1 MLMTFEER
9 RIIMLRRILTAAIAV
24 LLTVIGLI
32 LMEKLLPQ
40 ISYFLGYNIHST
52 GLLGYSY
59 IHWLFAIVSVL
70 FFGWVGWVITPFLI
84 RFLLKYSEIV
94 ASVLAK
100 APSADIIVSLIGVL
114 VGLVLAN
121 LIGAPFSRLPIV
133 GPYIPIVLSIVLA
146 LTGAKVA
153 SHKSKD
159 ILGLFYR
166 SRPQGKDPAVVT
178 EETAQDQRE
187 ETVIDADALP
197 VSLAASN
204 KLLDTSVIIDG
215 RISDILKTGFLEGNL
230 VIPHFVLDELQRLSD
245 SSDNLKRAK
254 GRRGLD
260 FIHELQEV
268 FSHVVIVND
277 MEYEM
282 IQDVDSKL
290 IALAK
295 DTGSMIV
302 TNDFNLNKVASI
314 QGIRVL
320 NINDLANAVKPVVI
334 PGEEMTVYLLR
345 EGKESGQA
353 VAYLQDGTMIVVEG
367 GRKYIGNKIR
377 IAVTSVL
384 QTSAGRM
391 IFAKVPKNH
400 DVRDV
405 LAGAEGT

>member
-1 MLMTFEER
+1 
-9 RIIMLRRILTAAIAV
+9 MLRRILTAAIAV
-24 LLTVIGLI
+24 VLTVTGLI
-32 LMEKLLPQ
+32 LMEQLLPQ
-40 ISYFLGYNIHST
+40 ISYFLGYSIHSK
-52 GLLGYSY
+52 GVLGYSY

-70 FFGWVGWVITPFLI
+70 FFSWIGWVITPFLI
-84 RFLLKYSEIV
+84 KYLLKYSEVV

-121 LIGAPFSRLPIV
+121 LIGAPFSHLPIV
-133 GPYIPIVLSIVLA
+133 GSYIPIILSIVLA

-153 SHKSKD
+153 LYKSKD
-159 ILGLFYR
+159 IIGFFNR
-166 SRPQGKDPAVVT
+166 SRPADNTVPDNGG
-178 EETAQDQRE
+178 ETVQDQQE
-187 ETVIDADALP
+187 ETVVDAGSMPAE
-197 VSLAASN
+197 LASFN

-260 FIHELQEV
+260 LIHELQDMTG
-268 FSHVVIVND
+268 HVVIVRD
-277 MEYEM
+277 LEYDAF
-282 IQDVDSKL
+282 QDVDSKL

-295 DTGSMIV
+295 DTGSAVV

-334 PGEEMTVYLLR
+334 PGEEMTAYLLR

-353 VAYLQDGTMIVVEG
+353 IAYLQDGTMIVVEG

-377 IAVTSVL
+377 VAVTSVL

-400 DVRDV
+400 DVRDM
-405 LAGAEGT
+405 LAGAEGK

>member
-1 MLMTFEER
+1 MT
-9 RIIMLRRILTAAIAV
+9 MLRRILTAAIAV
-24 LLTVIGLI
+24 VLTVTGLI
-32 LMEKLLPQ
+32 LMEQLLPQ
-40 ISYFLGYNIHST
+40 ISYFLGYSIHSK
-52 GLLGYSY
+52 GVLGYSY

-70 FFGWVGWVITPFLI
+70 FFSWIGWVITPFLI
-84 RFLLKYSEIV
+84 KFLLKYSEVV

-114 VGLVLAN
+114 VGLILAN

-133 GPYIPIVLSIVLA
+133 GSYIPIILSIVLA

-153 SHKSKD
+153 LYKSKD
-159 ILGLFYR
+159 IIGFFNR
-166 SRPQGKDPAVVT
+166 SRSSDNMVSDNGGELV
-178 EETAQDQRE
+178 QDQQE
-187 ETVIDADALP
+187 ETVVDADSVPAE
-197 VSLAASN
+197 LASFN

-215 RISDILKTGFLEGNL
+215 RILDILKTGFLEGNL

-260 FIHELQEV
+260 LIHELQEV
-268 FSHVVIVND
+268 AGHVVIVKD
-277 MEYEM
+277 LDYDVF
-282 IQDVDSKL
+282 QDVDSKL

-295 DTGSMIV
+295 DTDSAIV

-334 PGEEMTVYLLR
+334 PGEEMTAYLLR

-353 VAYLQDGTMIVVEG
+353 IAYLQDGTMIVVEG

-377 IAVTSVL
+377 VAVTSVL

-400 DVRDV
+400 DVRDM
-405 LAGAEGT
+405 LAGAEGK

>member
-1 MLMTFEER
+1 
-9 RIIMLRRILTAAIAV
+9 MLRRILTAAIAV

-133 GPYIPIVLSIVLA
+133 GPYIPIVLSIILA

-166 SRPQGKDPAVVT
+166 SRPQGKDPAAVT
-178 EETAQDQRE
+178 EETAQDRQE
-187 ETVIDADALP
+187 ETVVDADALP
-197 VSLAASN
+197 VALAASN

-260 FIHELQEV
+260 FIHELQEI
-268 FSHVVIVND
+268 FPHVVIVND

-345 EGKESGQA
+345 EGKENGQA

-400 DVRDV
+400 DARDV

>member
-1 MLMTFEER
+1 
-9 RIIMLRRILTAAIAV
+9 MLRRILTAAIAV
-24 LLTVIGLI
+24 VLTVTGLI
-32 LMEKLLPQ
+32 LMEQLLPQ
-40 ISYFLGYNIHST
+40 ISYFLGYNIHSK

-70 FFGWVGWVITPFLI
+70 FFSWVGWVITPFLI
-84 RFLLKYSEIV
+84 KFLLKYSELV

-114 VGLVLAN
+114 VGLILAN

-133 GPYIPIVLSIVLA
+133 GSYIPIILSIVLA

-166 SRPQGKDPAVVT
+166 SRPPGELSPAKPDDKGFIRRWTIIEPINKPNSGNTVFTDSYIQT
-178 EETAQDQRE
+178 ELTKEYFPGQFSADINSLPKAGDQ
-187 ETVIDADALP
+187 
-197 VSLAASN
+197 
-204 KLLDTSVIIDG
+204 
-215 RISDILKTGFLEGNL
+215 
-230 VIPHFVLDELQRLSD
+230 
-245 SSDNLKRAK
+245 
-254 GRRGLD
+254 
-260 FIHELQEV
+260 
-268 FSHVVIVND
+268 VIVESEAPRAGGRGGFGGRGAAQAAPAAPVIVQD
-277 MEYEM
+277 PEHDM

-290 IALAK
+290 VALAK
-295 DTGSMIV
+295 DTNSIIV

-334 PGEEMTVYLLR
+334 PGEEMTAYLLR

-353 VAYLQDGTMIVVEG
+353 IAYLQDGTMIVVEG

-400 DVRDV
+400 DVRDM
-405 LAGAEGT
+405 LAGAEGK

>member
-1 MLMTFEER
+1 
-9 RIIMLRRILTAAIAV
+9 MLRRILTAAIAV

-40 ISYFLGYNIHST
+40 ISYFLGYNIHSS

-100 APSADIIVSLIGVL
+100 VPSADIIVSLIGVL

-133 GPYIPIVLSIVLA
+133 GPYIPIVLSIILA

-178 EETAQDQRE
+178 EETALDQRE

>member
-1 MLMTFEER
+1 MLMNFEER
-9 RIIMLRRILTAAIAV
+9 RKIMLRRILTAAIAV
-24 LLTVIGLI
+24 LLTVTGLI
-32 LMEKLLPQ
+32 LMEQLLPQ

-70 FFGWVGWVITPFLI
+70 FFGWIGWVITPFLI
-84 RFLLKYSEIV
+84 KFLLKYSEIV

-114 VGLVLAN
+114 VGLILAN

-133 GPYIPIVLSIVLA
+133 GPYIPVVLSIVLA

-166 SRPQGKDPAVVT
+166 SRPQGKDLPAG
-178 EETAQDQRE
+178 TAEMVQGQQE
-187 ETVIDADALP
+187 ETVLDVDSLP
-197 VSLAASN
+197 VELAASN

-215 RISDILKTGFLEGNL
+215 RISDILKTGVLEWNL

-260 FIHELQEV
+260 FIHELQEI
-268 FSHVVIVND
+268 FPHVVIVND

-353 VAYLQDGTMIVVEG
+353 IAYLQDGTMIVVEG

-400 DVRDV
+400 DVRDI

>member
-1 MLMTFEER
+1 
-9 RIIMLRRILTAAIAV
+9 
-24 LLTVIGLI
+24 
-32 LMEKLLPQ
+32 MEQLLPQ
-40 ISYFLGYNIHST
+40 ISYFLGYSIHSK
-52 GLLGYSY
+52 GVLGYSY

-70 FFGWVGWVITPFLI
+70 FFSWIGWVITPFLI
-84 RFLLKYSEIV
+84 KFLLKYSEVV

-114 VGLVLAN
+114 VGLILAN

-133 GPYIPIVLSIVLA
+133 GSYIPIILSIVLA

-153 SHKSKD
+153 LYKSKD
-159 ILGLFYR
+159 IIGFFNR
-166 SRPQGKDPAVVT
+166 SRSSDNMVSDNGGELV
-178 EETAQDQRE
+178 QDQQE
-187 ETVIDADALP
+187 ETVVDADSVPAE
-197 VSLAASN
+197 LASFN

-215 RISDILKTGFLEGNL
+215 RILDILKTGFLEGNL

-260 FIHELQEV
+260 LIHELQEV
-268 FSHVVIVND
+268 AGHVVIVKD
-277 MEYEM
+277 LDYDVF
-282 IQDVDSKL
+282 QDVDSKL

-295 DTGSMIV
+295 DTDSAIV

-334 PGEEMTVYLLR
+334 PGEEMTAYLLR

-353 VAYLQDGTMIVVEG
+353 IAYLQDGTMIVVEG

-377 IAVTSVL
+377 VAVTSVL

-400 DVRDV
+400 DVRDM
-405 LAGAEGT
+405 LAGAEGK

>member
-1 MLMTFEER
+1 
-9 RIIMLRRILTAAIAV
+9 MLRRILTAAIAV

-40 ISYFLGYNIHST
+40 ISYFLGYNIHSS

-100 APSADIIVSLIGVL
+100 APSTDIIVSLIGVL

-133 GPYIPIVLSIVLA
+133 GPYIPVVLSIILA

-166 SRPQGKDPAVVT
+166 SRPQGKNPAVVT
-178 EETAQDQRE
+178 GETALDQRE

>member
-1 MLMTFEER
+1 
-9 RIIMLRRILTAAIAV
+9 MLRRILTVVIAV
-24 LLTVIGLI
+24 LLTVTGLI
-32 LMEKLLPQ
+32 LMEQMLPN
-40 ISYFLGYNIHST
+40 ISFLLGYNVHSK

-59 IHWLFAIVSVL
+59 IHWLFAILSVL
-70 FFGWVGWVITPFLI
+70 FFSWVGWVITPFI
-84 RFLLKYSEIV
+84 IKYLLKYSELV

-114 VGLVLAN
+114 IGLILAN
-121 LIGAPFSRLPIV
+121 LIGAPFSRLPIF
-133 GPYIPIVLSIVLA
+133 GSYIPIVLSIVLA

-153 SHKSKD
+153 LHKSKD

-166 SRPQGKDPAVVT
+166 SRIAGKNAPPVNDATDTEIVQDAVV
-178 EETAQDQRE
+178 D
-187 ETVIDADALP
+187 TVSVP
-197 VSLAASN
+197 GELAASN

-215 RISDILKTGFLEGNL
+215 RIVDILKTGFLEGNL
-230 VIPHFVLDELQRLSD
+230 IVPHFVLDELQRLSD
-245 SSDNLKRAK
+245 SSDSLKRAK

-260 FIHELQEV
+260 LIHALQKE
-268 FSHVVIVND
+268 FYHVVIVKDLEYD
-277 MEYEM
+277 M
-282 IQDVDSKL
+282 IPDVDGKL

-295 DTGSMIV
+295 DTDSIIV

-314 QGIRVL
+314 QGIRIL

-334 PGEEMTVYLLR
+334 PGEEMTAYLLR

-377 IAVTSVL
+377 VAVTSVL

-391 IFAKVPKNH
+391 IFARVAKNH
-400 DVRDV
+400 DARDV
-405 LAGAEGT
+405 MTVAEEK

>member
-1 MLMTFEER
+1 
-9 RIIMLRRILTAAIAV
+9 MLRRILTAAIAV
-24 LLTVIGLI
+24 VLTVTGLI

-40 ISYFLGYNIHST
+40 ISYFLGYSIHSK

-59 IHWLFAIVSVL
+59 IHWLFAILSVL
-70 FFGWVGWVITPFLI
+70 FFSWIGWVITPFLI
-84 RFLLKYSEIV
+84 KFLLKYSEII

-114 VGLVLAN
+114 VGLILAN

-133 GPYIPIVLSIVLA
+133 GSYIPIILSIIFA

-153 SHKSKD
+153 LHKSKD

-166 SRPQGKDPAVVT
+166 SRLPGEDPADKA
-178 EETAQDQRE
+178 EGAGQDQQE
-187 ETVIDADALP
+187 ETVVDSESIPVEAAAL
-197 VSLAASN
+197 N

-215 RISDILKTGFLEGNL
+215 RIADILKTGFLEGNL
-230 VIPHFVLDELQRLSD
+230 LIPHFVLDELQRLSD

-260 FIHELQEV
+260 FIHELQEE
-268 FSHVVIVND
+268 FQRVVIVKNLEYD
-277 MEYEM
+277 M
-282 IQDVDSKL
+282 IRDVDSKL
-290 IALAK
+290 VALAR
-295 DTGSMIV
+295 DTGAIIV

-314 QGIRVL
+314 QGIQVL
-320 NINDLANAVKPVVI
+320 NINDLANAVKPVLI
-334 PGEEMTVYLLR
+334 PGEEMTAYLLR

-353 VAYLQDGTMIVVEG
+353 IAYLQDGTMIVVEG

-377 IAVTSVL
+377 VAVTSVL

-400 DVRDV
+400 DPREV
-405 LAGAEGT
+405 LTGAEGK

>member
-1 MLMTFEER
+1 
-9 RIIMLRRILTAAIAV
+9 MLRRILTAAIAV

-40 ISYFLGYNIHST
+40 ISYFLGYNIHSS

-133 GPYIPIVLSIVLA
+133 GPYIPIVLSIILA

-166 SRPQGKDPAVVT
+166 SRPQGKGLPAGTEELMQGQQEDAVV
-178 EETAQDQRE
+178 
-187 ETVIDADALP
+187 DADALP
-197 VSLAASN
+197 VELAASN

-260 FIHELQEV
+260 FIHELQEI
-268 FSHVVIVND
+268 FPHVVIVND
-277 MEYEM
+277 TEYEM

-353 VAYLQDGTMIVVEG
+353 IAYLQDGTMIVVEG

-377 IAVTSVL
+377 IAGTSVL

>member
-1 MLMTFEER
+1 
-9 RIIMLRRILTAAIAV
+9 MLRRILTAAIAV
-24 LLTVIGLI
+24 LLTVTGLI
-32 LMEKLLPQ
+32 LMEQLLPQ

-70 FFGWVGWVITPFLI
+70 FFGWIGWVITPFLI
-84 RFLLKYSEIV
+84 KFLLKYSEIV

-100 APSADIIVSLIGVL
+100 VPSADIIVSLIGVL
-114 VGLVLAN
+114 VGLILAN

-166 SRPQGKDPAVVT
+166 SRAQVKDPVVVT
-178 EETAQDQRE
+178 EEMAQDQQE
-187 ETVIDADALP
+187 DAVVDADSLP
-197 VSLAASN
+197 VELAASN

-230 VIPHFVLDELQRLSD
+230 VIPRFVLDELQRLSD

-260 FIHELQEV
+260 FIHELQEI
-268 FSHVVIVND
+268 FPHVVIVND

-282 IQDVDSKL
+282 IKDVDSKL

-295 DTGSMIV
+295 DTGSVIV

-353 VAYLQDGTMIVVEG
+353 IAYLQDGTMIVVEG

-400 DVRDV
+400 EVHDV

>member
-1 MLMTFEER
+1 
-9 RIIMLRRILTAAIAV
+9 MLRRILTAAIAV

-40 ISYFLGYNIHST
+40 ISYFLGYNIHSS

-133 GPYIPIVLSIVLA
+133 GPYIPIVLSIILA

-178 EETAQDQRE
+178 EETALDQRE

-268 FSHVVIVND
+268 FSHVVIVHD

>member
-1 MLMTFEER
+1 
-9 RIIMLRRILTAAIAV
+9 MLRRILTAAIAV
-24 LLTVIGLI
+24 VLTVTGLI
-32 LMEKLLPQ
+32 LMEQLLPQ
-40 ISYFLGYNIHST
+40 ISYFLGYSIHSK
-52 GLLGYSY
+52 GVLGYSY

-70 FFGWVGWVITPFLI
+70 FFSWIGWVITPFLI
-84 RFLLKYSEIV
+84 KFLLKYSEVV

-114 VGLVLAN
+114 VGLILAN
-121 LIGAPFSRLPIV
+121 LIGTPFSRLPII
-133 GPYIPIVLSIVLA
+133 GSYIPIILSIVLA

-153 SHKSKD
+153 LYKSKD

-166 SRPQGKDPAVVT
+166 SQPSDNAIPDNGG
-178 EETAQDQRE
+178 ETVLDQQE
-187 ETVIDADALP
+187 ETVVD
-197 VSLAASN
+197 AASMPVELASFN

-215 RISDILKTGFLEGNL
+215 RIADILKTGFLEGNL

-260 FIHELQEV
+260 LIHELQEV
-268 FSHVVIVND
+268 TGHVVIVKD
-277 MEYEM
+277 LEYDAFR
-282 IQDVDSKL
+282 DVDSKL

-295 DTGSMIV
+295 DTGSAIV

-334 PGEEMTVYLLR
+334 PGEEMTAYLLR

-353 VAYLQDGTMIVVEG
+353 IAYLQDGTMIVVEG

-377 IAVTSVL
+377 VAVTSVL

-400 DVRDV
+400 DVRDI
-405 LAGAEGT
+405 LAGAEGK

>member
-1 MLMTFEER
+1 
-9 RIIMLRRILTAAIAV
+9 MLRRILTAAIAV
-24 LLTVIGLI
+24 LLTVTGLI
-32 LMEKLLPQ
+32 LMEQLLPQ

-70 FFGWVGWVITPFLI
+70 FFGWIGWVITPFLI
-84 RFLLKYSEIV
+84 KFLLKYSEIV

-114 VGLVLAN
+114 VGLILAN

-166 SRPQGKDPAVVT
+166 SRAQVKDPVVVT
-178 EETAQDQRE
+178 EEMAQDQQE
-187 ETVIDADALP
+187 DAVVDADSLP
-197 VSLAASN
+197 VELAASN

-260 FIHELQEV
+260 FIHELQEI
-268 FSHVVIVND
+268 FPHVVIVND

-282 IQDVDSKL
+282 IKDVDSKL

-353 VAYLQDGTMIVVEG
+353 IAYLQDGTMIVVEG

-400 DVRDV
+400 EVHDV

>member
-1 MLMTFEER
+1 
-9 RIIMLRRILTAAIAV
+9 MLRRILTAAIAV
-24 LLTVIGLI
+24 VLTVTGLI

-84 RFLLKYSEIV
+84 KYLLKYSEIV

-100 APSADIIVSLIGVL
+100 APSGDIIVSLIGVL
-114 VGLVLAN
+114 VGLILAN
-121 LIGAPFSRLPIV
+121 LIGAPFSRLPIA

-166 SRPQGKDPAVVT
+166 SRPQGEDLPVKAEGMVQ
-178 EETAQDQRE
+178 ELQE
-187 ETVIDADALP
+187 ETVVDTDSLP
-197 VSLAASN
+197 AELAAFN

-260 FIHELQEV
+260 FIHELQEIYH
-268 FSHVVIVND
+268 HVVIVKDLEYD
-277 MEYEM
+277 ML
-282 IQDVDSKL
+282 QDVDSKL

-295 DTGSMIV
+295 DTDSIIV

-334 PGEEMTVYLLR
+334 PGEEMTAYLLR

-353 VAYLQDGTMIVVEG
+353 IAYLQDGTMIVVEG

-405 LAGAEGT
+405 LAGAEGK

>member
-1 MLMTFEER
+1 
-9 RIIMLRRILTAAIAV
+9 MLRRILTAAIAV
-24 LLTVIGLI
+24 VLTVTGLI
-32 LMEKLLPQ
+32 LMEQLLPQ
-40 ISYFLGYNIHST
+40 ISYFLGYSIHSK
-52 GLLGYSY
+52 GVLGYSY

-70 FFGWVGWVITPFLI
+70 FFSWIGWVITPFLI
-84 RFLLKYSEIV
+84 KYLLKYSEVV

-114 VGLVLAN
+114 VGLILAN

-133 GPYIPIVLSIVLA
+133 GSYIPIILSIVLA

-153 SHKSKD
+153 LYNSKD
-159 ILGLFYR
+159 IIGFFNR
-166 SRPQGKDPAVVT
+166 SRPADNPVLDNGGEMV
-178 EETAQDQRE
+178 QDQQE
-187 ETVIDADALP
+187 ETVVDAASMPAEL
-197 VSLAASN
+197 VSSN

-215 RISDILKTGFLEGNL
+215 RILDILKTGFLEGNL

-260 FIHELQEV
+260 LIHELQDMTG
-268 FSHVVIVND
+268 HVVIVRD
-277 MEYEM
+277 LEYDAF
-282 IQDVDSKL
+282 QDVDSKL

-295 DTGSMIV
+295 DTGSAVV

-334 PGEEMTVYLLR
+334 PGEEMTAYLLR

-353 VAYLQDGTMIVVEG
+353 IAYLQDGTMIVVEG

-377 IAVTSVL
+377 VAVTSVL

-400 DVRDV
+400 DVRDMF
-405 LAGAEGT
+405 AGAEGK

>member
-1 MLMTFEER
+1 
-9 RIIMLRRILTAAIAV
+9 MLRRILTAAIAV
-24 LLTVIGLI
+24 VLTVTGLI
-32 LMEKLLPQ
+32 LMEQLLPQ
-40 ISYFLGYNIHST
+40 ISYFLGYSIHSK
-52 GLLGYSY
+52 GVLGYSY

-70 FFGWVGWVITPFLI
+70 FFSWIGWVITPFLI
-84 RFLLKYSEIV
+84 KYLLKYSEVV

-114 VGLVLAN
+114 IGLILAN

-133 GPYIPIVLSIVLA
+133 GSYIPIILSIVLA

-153 SHKSKD
+153 LYKSKD
-159 ILGLFYR
+159 IIGFFNR
-166 SRPQGKDPAVVT
+166 SRSSDNMVSDTGGELVQDPQ
-178 EETAQDQRE
+178 E
-187 ETVIDADALP
+187 ETVIDAGSVPAE
-197 VSLAASN
+197 LASFN

-215 RISDILKTGFLEGNL
+215 RILDILKTGFLEGNL

-260 FIHELQEV
+260 LIHELQELAG
-268 FSHVVIVND
+268 HVVIVKD
-277 MEYEM
+277 LDYDVF
-282 IQDVDSKL
+282 QDVDSKL

-295 DTGSMIV
+295 DTDSAIV

-334 PGEEMTVYLLR
+334 PGEEMTAYLLR

-353 VAYLQDGTMIVVEG
+353 IAYLQDGTMIVVEG

-377 IAVTSVL
+377 VAVTSVL

-400 DVRDV
+400 DVRDM
-405 LAGAEGT
+405 LAGAEGK

>member
-1 MLMTFEER
+1 
-9 RIIMLRRILTAAIAV
+9 MLRRILTAVIAV
-24 LLTVIGLI
+24 LLTVTGLI
-32 LMEKLLPQ
+32 LMEQLLPQ

-52 GLLGYSY
+52 GMLGYSY

-84 RFLLKYSEIV
+84 KYLLKYSEIV

-100 APSADIIVSLIGVL
+100 APSGDIIVSLIGVL
-114 VGLVLAN
+114 VGLILAN

-166 SRPQGKDPAVVT
+166 SRPQGTDLSVKT
-178 EETAQDQRE
+178 GEMAQDQQA
-187 ETVIDADALP
+187 ETVIDADSLP
-197 VSLAASN
+197 VELAASN
-204 KLLDTSVIIDG
+204 QLLDTSVIIDG

-260 FIHELQEV
+260 FIHELQEI
-268 FSHVVIVND
+268 FPHVIIVND
-277 MEYEM
+277 LEYEA
-282 IQDVDSKL
+282 IQDVDNKL

-295 DTGSMIV
+295 DTGSIIV

-334 PGEEMTVYLLR
+334 PGEEMTAYLLR

-353 VAYLQDGTMIVVEG
+353 IAYLQDGTMIVVEG

-400 DVRDV
+400 DVRDI
-405 LAGAEGT
+405 LAGAEGK

>member
-1 MLMTFEER
+1 
-9 RIIMLRRILTAAIAV
+9 MLRRILTAAIAV
-24 LLTVIGLI
+24 VLTVTGLI

-84 RFLLKYSEIV
+84 KFLLKYSEIV

-100 APSADIIVSLIGVL
+100 APSGDIIVALIGVL
-114 VGLVLAN
+114 VGLILAN
-121 LIGAPFSRLPIV
+121 LIGAPFSRLPII

-166 SRPQGKDPAVVT
+166 SRPPGEELSVRTEEAAQELQEDAVV
-178 EETAQDQRE
+178 DS
-187 ETVIDADALP
+187 DSLP
-197 VSLAASN
+197 VELAASN

-215 RISDILKTGFLEGNL
+215 RIADILKTGFLEGNL

-268 FSHVVIVND
+268 FQHVVIVKD
-277 MEYEM
+277 LEYDM

-290 IALAK
+290 IALAR
-295 DTGSMIV
+295 DTGSVIV

-320 NINDLANAVKPVVI
+320 NINDLANAVVI
-334 PGEEMTVYLLR
+334 PGEEMTAYLLR
-345 EGKESGQA
+345 
-353 VAYLQDGTMIVVEG
+353 
-367 GRKYIGNKIR
+367 
-377 IAVTSVL
+377 
-384 QTSAGRM
+384 
-391 IFAKVPKNH
+391 
-400 DVRDV
+400 
-405 LAGAEGT
+405 

>member
-1 MLMTFEER
+1 
-9 RIIMLRRILTAAIAV
+9 MLRRILTAAIAV
-24 LLTVIGLI
+24 LLTVTGLI
-32 LMEKLLPQ
+32 LMEQLLPQ

-70 FFGWVGWVITPFLI
+70 FFGWIGWVITPFLI
-84 RFLLKYSEIV
+84 KFLLKYSEIV

-100 APSADIIVSLIGVL
+100 VPSADIIVSLIGVL
-114 VGLVLAN
+114 VGLILAN

-133 GPYIPIVLSIVLA
+133 GPYIPIVLSIILA

-166 SRPQGKDPAVVT
+166 SRAQVKDPVVVT
-178 EETAQDQRE
+178 EEMAQDQQE
-187 ETVIDADALP
+187 DAVVDADSLP
-197 VSLAASN
+197 VELAASN

-230 VIPHFVLDELQRLSD
+230 VIPRFVLDELQRLSD

-260 FIHELQEV
+260 FIHELQEI
-268 FSHVVIVND
+268 FPHVVIVND

-282 IQDVDSKL
+282 IKDVDSKL

-353 VAYLQDGTMIVVEG
+353 IAYLQDGTMIVVEG

-400 DVRDV
+400 EVHDV

>member
-1 MLMTFEER
+1 
-9 RIIMLRRILTAAIAV
+9 MLRRILTVVIAV
-24 LLTVIGLI
+24 LLTVTGLI
-32 LMEKLLPQ
+32 LMEQMLPN
-40 ISYFLGYNIHST
+40 ISFLLGYNVHSK

-59 IHWLFAIVSVL
+59 IHWLFAILSVL
-70 FFGWVGWVITPFLI
+70 FFSWVGWVITPFI
-84 RFLLKYSEIV
+84 IKYLLKYSELV

-114 VGLVLAN
+114 IGLILAN
-121 LIGAPFSRLPIV
+121 LIGAPFSRLPIF
-133 GPYIPIVLSIVLA
+133 GSYIPIVLSIVLA

-153 SHKSKD
+153 LHKSKD

-166 SRPQGKDPAVVT
+166 SRMAGKHAPPVNDATDTEIVQDAVV
-178 EETAQDQRE
+178 D
-187 ETVIDADALP
+187 TVSVP
-197 VSLAASN
+197 GELAASN

-215 RISDILKTGFLEGNL
+215 RIVDILKTGFLEGNL
-230 VIPHFVLDELQRLSD
+230 IVPHFVLDELQRLSD
-245 SSDNLKRAK
+245 SSDSLKRAK

-260 FIHELQEV
+260 LIHALQKE
-268 FSHVVIVND
+268 FYHVVIVKDLEYD
-277 MEYEM
+277 M
-282 IQDVDSKL
+282 IPDVDGKL

-295 DTGSMIV
+295 DTDSIIV

-314 QGIRVL
+314 QGIRIL

-334 PGEEMTVYLLR
+334 PGEEMTAYLLR

-377 IAVTSVL
+377 VAVTSVL

-391 IFAKVPKNH
+391 IFARVAKNH
-400 DVRDV
+400 DARDV
-405 LAGAEGT
+405 MTVAEEK

>member
-1 MLMTFEER
+1 
-9 RIIMLRRILTAAIAV
+9 MLRRILTATIAV
-24 LLTVIGLI
+24 VLTVTGLI
-32 LMEKLLPQ
+32 LMEQLLPQ
-40 ISYFLGYNIHST
+40 ISYFLGYSIHSK
-52 GLLGYSY
+52 GVLGYSY

-70 FFGWVGWVITPFLI
+70 FFSWIGWVITPFLI
-84 RFLLKYSEIV
+84 KYLLKYSEVV

-114 VGLVLAN
+114 VGLILAN
-121 LIGAPFSRLPIV
+121 LIGAPFSHLPIV
-133 GPYIPIVLSIVLA
+133 GSYIPIILSIVLA

-153 SHKSKD
+153 LYKSKD
-159 ILGLFYR
+159 IIGFFNR
-166 SRPQGKDPAVVT
+166 SRPADNTVPDNGG
-178 EETAQDQRE
+178 ETVQDQQE
-187 ETVIDADALP
+187 ETVVDAGSMPAE
-197 VSLAASN
+197 LASFN

-260 FIHELQEV
+260 LIHELQDMTG
-268 FSHVVIVND
+268 HVVIVRD
-277 MEYEM
+277 LEYDAF
-282 IQDVDSKL
+282 QDVDSKL

-295 DTGSMIV
+295 DTGSAVV

-334 PGEEMTVYLLR
+334 PGEEMTAYLLR

-353 VAYLQDGTMIVVEG
+353 IAYLQDGTMIVVEG

-377 IAVTSVL
+377 VAVTSVL

-400 DVRDV
+400 DVRDM
-405 LAGAEGT
+405 LAGAEGK

>member
-1 MLMTFEER
+1 
-9 RIIMLRRILTAAIAV
+9 MLRRILTAAIAV
-24 LLTVIGLI
+24 VLTVTGLI
-32 LMEKLLPQ
+32 LMEQLLPQ
-40 ISYFLGYNIHST
+40 ISYFLGYNIHSK

-70 FFGWVGWVITPFLI
+70 FFSWVGWVITPFLI
-84 RFLLKYSEIV
+84 KFLLKYSELV

-114 VGLVLAN
+114 VGLILAN

-133 GPYIPIVLSIVLA
+133 GSYIPIILSIVLA

-166 SRPQGKDPAVVT
+166 SRPPGELSPVKPDDDAASMPA
-178 EETAQDQRE
+178 E
-187 ETVIDADALP
+187 
-197 VSLAASN
+197 LAAFN

-215 RISDILKTGFLEGNL
+215 RIADILKTGFLEGNL

-260 FIHELQEV
+260 FIHELQEM
-268 FSHVVIVND
+268 FHHVVIVQD
-277 MEYEM
+277 PEHDM

-290 IALAK
+290 VALAK
-295 DTGSMIV
+295 DTNSIIV

-334 PGEEMTVYLLR
+334 PGEEMTAYLLR

-353 VAYLQDGTMIVVEG
+353 IAYLQDGTMIVVEG

-400 DVRDV
+400 DVRDM
-405 LAGAEGT
+405 LAGAEGK

>member
-1 MLMTFEER
+1 
-9 RIIMLRRILTAAIAV
+9 MLRRILTAAIAV
-24 LLTVIGLI
+24 LLTVTGLI
-32 LMEKLLPQ
+32 LMEQRLPQ

-70 FFGWVGWVITPFLI
+70 FFGWIGWVITPFLI
-84 RFLLKYSEIV
+84 KFLLKYSEIV

-114 VGLVLAN
+114 VGLILAN

-166 SRPQGKDPAVVT
+166 SRAQVKDPVVVT
-178 EETAQDQRE
+178 EEMAQDQQE
-187 ETVIDADALP
+187 DAVVDADSLP
-197 VSLAASN
+197 VELAASN

-260 FIHELQEV
+260 FIHELQEI
-268 FSHVVIVND
+268 FPHVVIVND

-353 VAYLQDGTMIVVEG
+353 IAYLQDGTMIVVEG

-400 DVRDV
+400 EVHDV

>member
-1 MLMTFEER
+1 
-9 RIIMLRRILTAAIAV
+9 MLRRVLTAVIAV
-24 LLTVIGLI
+24 LLTVTGLI
-32 LMEKLLPQ
+32 LMEQLLPQ

-52 GLLGYSY
+52 GMLGYSY
-59 IHWLFAIVSVL
+59 IHWLFAIISVL

-84 RFLLKYSEIV
+84 KFLLKYSEIV

-100 APSADIIVSLIGVL
+100 APSGDIIVSLIGVL
-114 VGLVLAN
+114 VGLILAN

-133 GPYIPIVLSIVLA
+133 GPYIPIVLSLVLA

-166 SRPQGKDPAVVT
+166 SRPQGKDPAVTT
-178 EETAQDQRE
+178 EETDQDQQE
-187 ETVIDADALP
+187 ETVIDADSLP
-197 VSLAASN
+197 VELAASN

-260 FIHELQEV
+260 FIHELQEI
-268 FSHVVIVND
+268 FPHVVIVND
-277 MEYEM
+277 MEYDM
-282 IQDVDSKL
+282 LQDVDSKL

-334 PGEEMTVYLLR
+334 PGEEMTAYLLR

-353 VAYLQDGTMIVVEG
+353 IAYLQDGTMIVVEG

-400 DVRDV
+400 DVREM
-405 LAGAEGT
+405 LAGAEGK

>member
-1 MLMTFEER
+1 
-9 RIIMLRRILTAAIAV
+9 MLRRILTAAIAV
-24 LLTVIGLI
+24 LLTVTGLI
-32 LMEKLLPQ
+32 LMEQLLPQ

-70 FFGWVGWVITPFLI
+70 FFGWIGWVITPFLI
-84 RFLLKYSEIV
+84 KFLLKYSEIV

-100 APSADIIVSLIGVL
+100 APSADIFVSLIGVL
-114 VGLVLAN
+114 VGLILAN

-133 GPYIPIVLSIVLA
+133 GPYIPVVLSIVLA

-166 SRPQGKDPAVVT
+166 SRSQGKDLPAGT
-178 EETAQDQRE
+178 EEMAQDQQE
-187 ETVIDADALP
+187 DTVLDVDSLP
-197 VSLAASN
+197 VELAASN

-260 FIHELQEV
+260 FIHELQEI
-268 FSHVVIVND
+268 FPHVVIVND

-353 VAYLQDGTMIVVEG
+353 IAYLQDGTMIVVEG

>member
-1 MLMTFEER
+1 
-9 RIIMLRRILTAAIAV
+9 MLRRILTAAIAV
-24 LLTVIGLI
+24 LLTVTGLI
-32 LMEKLLPQ
+32 LMEQLLPQ

-70 FFGWVGWVITPFLI
+70 FFGWIGWVITPFLI
-84 RFLLKYSEIV
+84 KFLLKYSEIV

-114 VGLVLAN
+114 VGLILAN

-166 SRPQGKDPAVVT
+166 SRAQVKDPVVVT
-178 EETAQDQRE
+178 EEMAQDQQE
-187 ETVIDADALP
+187 DAVVDADSLP
-197 VSLAASN
+197 VELAASN

-230 VIPHFVLDELQRLSD
+230 VIPRFVLDELQRLSD

-260 FIHELQEV
+260 FIHELQEI
-268 FSHVVIVND
+268 FPHVVIVND

-353 VAYLQDGTMIVVEG
+353 IAYLQDGTMIVVEG

-400 DVRDV
+400 DVRDI

>member
-1 MLMTFEER
+1 
-9 RIIMLRRILTAAIAV
+9 MLRRILTAAIAV
-24 LLTVIGLI
+24 VLTVTGLI
-32 LMEKLLPQ
+32 LMEQLLPQ
-40 ISYFLGYNIHST
+40 ISYFLGYSIHSK
-52 GLLGYSY
+52 GVLGYSY

-70 FFGWVGWVITPFLI
+70 FFSWIGWVITPFLI
-84 RFLLKYSEIV
+84 KYLLKYSEVV

-114 VGLVLAN
+114 VGLILAN

-133 GPYIPIVLSIVLA
+133 GSYIPIILSIVLA

-153 SHKSKD
+153 LYKSKD
-159 ILGLFYR
+159 IIGFFNR
-166 SRPQGKDPAVVT
+166 SRPADNPVLDNGGEMV
-178 EETAQDQRE
+178 QDQQE
-187 ETVIDADALP
+187 ETVVDAASMPAEL
-197 VSLAASN
+197 VSSN

-260 FIHELQEV
+260 LIHELQDMTG
-268 FSHVVIVND
+268 HVVIVRD
-277 MEYEM
+277 LEYDAF
-282 IQDVDSKL
+282 QDVDSKL

-295 DTGSMIV
+295 DTGSAVV

-334 PGEEMTVYLLR
+334 PGEEMTAYLLR

-353 VAYLQDGTMIVVEG
+353 IAYLQDGTMIVVEG

-377 IAVTSVL
+377 VAVTSVL
-384 QTSAGRM
+384 QTSAVRM

-400 DVRDV
+400 DVRDMF
-405 LAGAEGT
+405 AGAEGK

>member
-1 MLMTFEER
+1 
-9 RIIMLRRILTAAIAV
+9 MLRRILTAAIAV
-24 LLTVIGLI
+24 VLTVTGLI
-32 LMEKLLPQ
+32 LMEQLLPQ
-40 ISYFLGYNIHST
+40 ISYFLGYSIHSK
-52 GLLGYSY
+52 GVLGYSY

-70 FFGWVGWVITPFLI
+70 FFSWIGWVITPFLI
-84 RFLLKYSEIV
+84 KYLLKYSEVV

-114 VGLVLAN
+114 VGLILAN

-133 GPYIPIVLSIVLA
+133 GSYIPIILSIVLA

-153 SHKSKD
+153 LYKSKD
-159 ILGLFYR
+159 IIGFFNR
-166 SRPQGKDPAVVT
+166 SRPADNPVLDNGGEMV
-178 EETAQDQRE
+178 QDQQE
-187 ETVIDADALP
+187 ETVVDAASMPAEL
-197 VSLAASN
+197 VSSN

-215 RISDILKTGFLEGNL
+215 RILDILKTGFLEGNL

-260 FIHELQEV
+260 LIHELQDMTG
-268 FSHVVIVND
+268 HVVIVRD
-277 MEYEM
+277 LEYDAF
-282 IQDVDSKL
+282 QDVDSKL

-295 DTGSMIV
+295 DTGSAVV

-334 PGEEMTVYLLR
+334 PGEEMTAYLLR

-353 VAYLQDGTMIVVEG
+353 IAYLQDGTMIVVEG

-377 IAVTSVL
+377 VAVTSVL

-400 DVRDV
+400 DVRDM
-405 LAGAEGT
+405 LAGAEGK

>member
-1 MLMTFEER
+1 
-9 RIIMLRRILTAAIAV
+9 MLRRILTAAIAV
-24 LLTVIGLI
+24 LLTVTGLI
-32 LMEKLLPQ
+32 LMEQLLPQ

-70 FFGWVGWVITPFLI
+70 FFGWIGWVITPFLI
-84 RFLLKYSEIV
+84 KFLLKYSEIV

-114 VGLVLAN
+114 VGLILAN

-166 SRPQGKDPAVVT
+166 SRAQVKDPVVVT
-178 EETAQDQRE
+178 EEMAQDQQE
-187 ETVIDADALP
+187 DAVVDADSLP
-197 VSLAASN
+197 VELAASN

-260 FIHELQEV
+260 FIHELQEI
-268 FSHVVIVND
+268 FPHVVIVND

-353 VAYLQDGTMIVVEG
+353 IAYLQDGTMIVVEG

-384 QTSAGRM
+384 QTSTGRM

-400 DVRDV
+400 EVHDV

>member
-1 MLMTFEER
+1 
-9 RIIMLRRILTAAIAV
+9 MLRRILTAAIAV
-24 LLTVIGLI
+24 VLTVTGLI
-32 LMEKLLPQ
+32 LMEQLLPQ

-52 GLLGYSY
+52 GVLGYSY

-84 RFLLKYSEIV
+84 KYLLKYSEIV

-100 APSADIIVSLIGVL
+100 APSGDIIVSLIGVL
-114 VGLVLAN
+114 VGLILAN
-121 LIGAPFSRLPIV
+121 LIGAPFARLPLI

-166 SRPQGKDPAVVT
+166 SRPPGEELSART
-178 EETAQDQRE
+178 EETVQELQE
-187 ETVIDADALP
+187 ETVVDADSLP
-197 VSLAASN
+197 VELAASN

-245 SSDNLKRAK
+245 SSDSLKRAK

-260 FIHELQEV
+260 FIHELQETFQNV
-268 FSHVVIVND
+268 AIVKD
-277 MEYEM
+277 LEYDM

-290 IALAK
+290 IALAR
-295 DTGSMIV
+295 DTGSVIV

-320 NINDLANAVKPVVI
+320 NINDLSNAVKPVVI
-334 PGEEMTVYLLR
+334 PGEEMTAYLLR

-367 GRKYIGNKIR
+367 GRKYIGNRIR
-377 IAVTSVL
+377 VAVTSVL

-400 DVRDV
+400 NPRDV
-405 LAGAEGT
+405 LAGAEGK

>member
-1 MLMTFEER
+1 
-9 RIIMLRRILTAAIAV
+9 MLRRILTAVIAV
-24 LLTVIGLI
+24 LLTVTGLI
-32 LMEKLLPQ
+32 LMEQLLPQ

-70 FFGWVGWVITPFLI
+70 FFSWIGWVITPFLI
-84 RFLLKYSEIV
+84 KYLLRYSEVV

-114 VGLVLAN
+114 VGLILAN
-121 LIGAPFSRLPIV
+121 LIGAPFSRLPII
-133 GPYIPIVLSIVLA
+133 GPYIPIVLSLILA

-153 SHKSKD
+153 LYKSKD
-159 ILGLFYR
+159 ILGMFNR
-166 SRPQGKDPAVVT
+166 SRSADN
-178 EETAQDQRE
+178 TAQDNAGETVQYQQDD
-187 ETVIDADALP
+187 TVIDADSMPAGQA
-197 VSLAASN
+197 SSN

-215 RISDILKTGFLEGNL
+215 RIADILKTGFLEGNL

-245 SSDNLKRAK
+245 SSDSLKRAK

-260 FIHELQEV
+260 LIHNLQEE
-268 FSHVVIVND
+268 FRHVVIIKD
-277 MEYEM
+277 LEYDAF
-282 IQDVDSKL
+282 QDVDSKL

-295 DTGSMIV
+295 DTDSDII

-334 PGEEMTVYLLR
+334 PGEEMTAYLLR

-377 IAVTSVL
+377 VAVTSVL

-391 IFAKVPKNH
+391 IFAKVSKNH
-400 DVRDV
+400 DTRDI
-405 LAGAEGT
+405 LAGAEGK

>member
-1 MLMTFEER
+1 
-9 RIIMLRRILTAAIAV
+9 MLRRILTAAIAV
-24 LLTVIGLI
+24 LLTVTGLI
-32 LMEKLLPQ
+32 LMEQLLPQ

-70 FFGWVGWVITPFLI
+70 FFGWIGWVITPFLI
-84 RFLLKYSEIV
+84 KFLLKYSEIV

-100 APSADIIVSLIGVL
+100 VPSADIIVSLIGVL
-114 VGLVLAN
+114 VGLILAN

-166 SRPQGKDPAVVT
+166 SRAQVKDPVVVT
-178 EETAQDQRE
+178 EEMAQDQQE
-187 ETVIDADALP
+187 DAVVDADSLP
-197 VSLAASN
+197 VELAASN

-260 FIHELQEV
+260 FIHELQEI
-268 FSHVVIVND
+268 FPHVVIVND

-353 VAYLQDGTMIVVEG
+353 IAYLQDGTMIVVEG

-400 DVRDV
+400 DVRDI

>member
-1 MLMTFEER
+1 
-9 RIIMLRRILTAAIAV
+9 MLRRILTAAIAV
-24 LLTVIGLI
+24 VLTVTGLI
-32 LMEKLLPQ
+32 LMEQLLPQ
-40 ISYFLGYNIHST
+40 ISYFLGYSIHSK
-52 GLLGYSY
+52 GVLGYSY

-70 FFGWVGWVITPFLI
+70 FFSWIGWVITPFLI
-84 RFLLKYSEIV
+84 KYLLKYSEVV

-114 VGLVLAN
+114 VGLILAN
-121 LIGAPFSRLPIV
+121 LIGAPFSHLPIV
-133 GPYIPIVLSIVLA
+133 GSYIPIILSIVLA

-153 SHKSKD
+153 LYKSKD
-159 ILGLFYR
+159 IIGFFNR
-166 SRPQGKDPAVVT
+166 SRPADNTVPDNGG
-178 EETAQDQRE
+178 ETVQDQQE
-187 ETVIDADALP
+187 ETVVDVGSMPAE
-197 VSLAASN
+197 LASFN

-260 FIHELQEV
+260 LIHELQDMTG
-268 FSHVVIVND
+268 HVVIVRD
-277 MEYEM
+277 LEYDAF
-282 IQDVDSKL
+282 QDVDSKL

-295 DTGSMIV
+295 DTGSAVV

-334 PGEEMTVYLLR
+334 PGEEMTAYLLR

-353 VAYLQDGTMIVVEG
+353 IAYLQDGTMIVVEG

-377 IAVTSVL
+377 VAVTSVL

-400 DVRDV
+400 DVRDM
-405 LAGAEGT
+405 LAGAEGK